1 MILFPES
8 SGWKVF
14 YHLSAHI
21 VECVSEYK
29 FFCFKKIHKHPH
41 EQKVKETKKEMRKTK
56 ETKEEMKKE
65 NFAVV
70 NSICGKSNEISE

>member
-1 MILFPES
+1 
-8 SGWKVF
+8 
-14 YHLSAHI
+14 
-21 VECVSEYK
+21 
-29 FFCFKKIHKHPH
+29 
-41 EQKVKETKKEMRKTK
+41 MRKTK

>member
-21 VECVSEYK
+21 VECISEYN
-29 FFCFKKIHKHPH
+29 FFCFKKIYKHPH
-41 EQKVKETKKEMRKTK
+41 EQKVK